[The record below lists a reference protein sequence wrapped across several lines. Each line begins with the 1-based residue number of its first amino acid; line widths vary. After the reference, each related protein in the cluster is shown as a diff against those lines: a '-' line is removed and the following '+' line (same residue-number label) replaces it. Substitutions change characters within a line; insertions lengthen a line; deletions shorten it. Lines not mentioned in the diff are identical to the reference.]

1 MNVEEFEGCCTARIF
16 TDLGDS
22 RTSEFGYHAA
32 SYDRLRREIV
42 NGIRDELEDGA
53 GIITAIV
60 TNEQVT
66 GAKVLKDLGFTG
78 TGMAS
83 KTSHSEVQIELYY
96 LHCKD
101 WVEPEKPAD
110 IVAPEAPVAA
120 PQPFAAARNPV
131 PQPAPLQ
138 PPVGAP
144 VRSRDANGR
153 FAPAERGYAV
163 FTNRAGHVR
172 HVQRVHRDLSVS
184 FGVQMVAKVF
194 TRAEFDTL
202 ALDRRGQ
209 FANEFTFQPI

>member
-1 MNVEEFEGCCTARIF
+1 MNVEDFEGCCTARIF

-22 RTSEFGYHAA
+22 RTSQFGYHAA
-32 SYDRLRREIV
+32 SYDRLRRQV
-42 NGIRDELEDGA
+42 VKGIEDEVEDGA

-120 PQPFAAARNPV
+120 PQPFAAARNPG

-138 PPVGAP
+138 PPVEAP
-144 VRSRDANGR
+144 VRARDAQGR
-153 FAPAERGYAV
+153 FAPAVGQYYAV
-163 FTNRAGHVR
+163 NPHNGRRITKVNNNWTYSTAEWNGPALVFNERERAELS
-172 HVQRVHRDLSVS
+172 VQRAV
-184 FGVQMVAKVF
+184 
-194 TRAEFDTL
+194 
-202 ALDRRGQ
+202 RG
-209 FANEFTFQPI
+209 FPVLTFQPT

>member
-22 RTSEFGYHAA
+22 RTSQFGYHPA
-32 SYDRLRREIV
+32 SYNRLRREIV
-42 NGIRDELEDGA
+42 NSIEDVVEDGA

-83 KTSHSEVQIELYY
+83 KTSHREVQIELYY

-110 IVAPEAPVAA
+110 IVVPEAPVAA

-131 PQPAPLQ
+131 PQPAPIQ
-138 PPVGAP
+138 PPVEAP
-144 VRSRDANGR
+144 VRARGADGR
-153 FAPAERGYAV
+153 FAPAERGHVA
-163 FTNRAGHVR
+163 FTNMAGRLRYVS
-172 HVQRVHRDLSVS
+172 VVHRNNSVWYS
-184 FGVQMVAKVF
+184 DVGGAKLF
-194 TRAEFDTL
+194 TRAEFV
-202 ALDRRGQ
+202 ALVAARRGE
-209 FANEFTFQPI
+209 FENEFTFQPI